1 MVPSGS
7 AGYQHSSVASA
18 GQWGP
23 LGDRFA
29 GSVLMA
35 EMLAWAHPDVRRA
48 AWGESYFAPDEL
60 QHESERYEIL
70 AEALRVYEAG
80 FDSVF
85 EEVWWAD
92 SLDSCPPLKT
102 WYDLVDTLPR
112 EPVAEWAPIDASIFL
127 EEVPTP
133 PEIAVGKPKDTTP
146 ARVAE
151 SAPERAARRGR
162 LPVSGRGCRSVAL
175 VTAAVGLIC
184 CLASFLAIELTALQ
198 GNPSCVSSAAVF
210 GLPLIGIMIL
220 ASRQW

>member
-7 AGYQHSSVASA
+7 AGYQHNSVASV

-29 GSVLMA
+29 GGVLMG
-35 EMLAWAHPDVRRA
+35 EMLAWGHPEVRRT
-48 AWGESYFAPDEL
+48 AWGESYFSPDEL

-70 AEALRVYEAG
+70 VEVLRVYEAG

-112 EPVAEWAPIDASIFL
+112 GPVAEWAPIDASIFL

-133 PEIAVGKPKDTTP
+133 PEVAVGRPKEP
-146 ARVAE
+146 APMSQAAGQEVA
-151 SAPERAARRGR
+151 SRRRR
-162 LPVSGRGCRSVAL
+162 LPFGGRGCRSTAL
-175 VTAAVGLIC
+175 VLAAVGLIC
-184 CLASFLAIELTALQ
+184 CLAAFLAVELAALQ
-198 GNPSCVSSAAVF
+198 DNPPCVSSAAVF
-210 GLPLIGIMIL
+210 GLPLMGILTL
-220 ASRQW
+220 ASKRW